1 MHIIETHCG
10 SITMQLMAQFCL
22 AYKMMLRD
30 DFGQAGSYGIAEF
43 TQQLDYLIMSRNG
56 QITLDTELCSQSLIS
71 SSEHCSQIRKMQ
83 FRNYDNSFLLIS
95 KIGVWGW

>member
-1 MHIIETHCG
+1 
-10 SITMQLMAQFCL
+10 MQLMAQFCL

-71 SSEHCSQIRKMQ
+71 QRA
-83 FRNYDNSFLLIS
+83 LLPNPENAIPEL
-95 KIGVWGW
+95 

>member
-1 MHIIETHCG
+1 
-10 SITMQLMAQFCL
+10 MQLMAQFCL

-43 TQQLDYLIMSRNG
+43 TQQLDYLIKSRNG

-71 SSEHCSQIRKMQ
+71 SSEHCSQFRKMQ

-95 KIGVWGW
+95 NIGVWGW